1 MIVFSTKLPLKKII
15 DYKCVF
21 NVIKEWLMESPHYNI
36 SDIKYDFEEELEI
49 NTSSNTKLKLLNIS
63 VEENKIFAIRF
74 ENQEER
80 AIWRT
85 DCVFTESTHEL
96 LIQLSCENK
105 YYATK
110 LPKTHKPHIIK
121 LLFEKN
127 MVAETEIYPITDKPI
142 VLSIESDIE
151 KCTQIMLGNSST
163 YLPVVYLSYNSFLPL
178 KYAIDPEKIAIK
190 LAGIAH
196 VLVEPN
202 IEFSKKIKT
211 TSNGNNAYNGFI
223 GVYFPGTK
231 YRDFISYNAQDKNQA
246 NYYKSIANAVHFAVQ
261 QAALNHSNV
270 DDWSWDKIA
279 LENAKQRFIMQA
291 HMTSDAKKE
300 FDEYVLAFD
309 IENQRLKE
317 KIKSLNDQLDSKT
330 AQLESLKAKND
341 QDVMIRLKCNIQEF
355 YMDECYDFVLN
366 VLMRTKAKLATG
378 TRPYEIMEDI
388 LKSNKFSNK
397 GKAIFKDI
405 ETALSEDSLKKR
417 RSDLQKC
424 GFKVEVGSH
433 DKITFHDNKYMFT
446 LSNSPSDYR
455 NDENTYKEI
464 MKSLNIYLKYE

>member
-1 MIVFSTKLPLKKII
+1 
-15 DYKCVF
+15 
-21 NVIKEWLMESPHYNI
+21 
-36 SDIKYDFEEELEI
+36 
-49 NTSSNTKLKLLNIS
+49 
-63 VEENKIFAIRF
+63 
-74 ENQEER
+74 
-80 AIWRT
+80 
-85 DCVFTESTHEL
+85 
-96 LIQLSCENK
+96 
-105 YYATK
+105 
-110 LPKTHKPHIIK
+110 
-121 LLFEKN
+121 
-127 MVAETEIYPITDKPI
+127 
-142 VLSIESDIE
+142 
-151 KCTQIMLGNSST
+151 MLGNSST

-211 TSNGNNAYNGFI
+211 TSNGNNAYNGYI
-223 GVYFPGTK
+223 GVYFPSTK

-355 YMDECYDFVLN
+355 YMDEFYDFVLN

-405 ETALSEDSLKKR
+405 ETALFEDSLKKR

-455 NDENTYKEI
+455 NNENTYKEI
-464 MKSLNIYLKYE
+464 MKSLNIYLKFE